1 MSRKVYSDAQLSQ
14 NVKAEFFRRQV
25 LDGDGPMDEDE
36 LVDVDCDPAVDDF
49 TVLSGR
55 PLGRIGREILWDFEA
70 DPRPAMVSPETEDPD
85 EQLAEMFERGEK
97 IIGRRI

>member
-25 LDGDGPMDEDE
+25 LDGDGSMDEDE
-36 LVDVDCDPAVDDF
+36 PVNVDCNPAVDDF

-55 PLGRIGREILWDFEA
+55 PLGRIGGEILWDFEA
-70 DPRPAMVSPETEDPD
+70 DPRQVMASPETEDPD
-85 EQLAEMFERGEK
+85 EQLVEMFERGEK